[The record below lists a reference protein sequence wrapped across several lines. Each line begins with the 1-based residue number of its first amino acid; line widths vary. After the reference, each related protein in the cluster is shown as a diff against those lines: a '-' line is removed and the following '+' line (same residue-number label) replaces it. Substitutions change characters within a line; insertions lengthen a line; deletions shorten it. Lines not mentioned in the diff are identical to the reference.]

1 MSQKPSSKK
10 PVHLPPAKTFPYSAT
25 PMVNH
30 FPGNAEDCFDMVNQY
45 GTYEIQRTADTGNFF
60 PAIAQGLPKDA
71 HFKIGRTE
79 LDQTA
84 KSKGPPAMPGS
95 FFILNPGFPDL
106 RAVAH
111 GRLLSVADDGRFHEL
126 RIVEDLVFLCR
137 LIVHVAHKVDLRRFL
152 LPSQ

>member
-1 MSQKPSSKK
+1 MSQKSSSKE

-25 PMVNH
+25 PMVKH

-60 PAIAQGLPKDA
+60 PAIAQGLPRDA

-84 KSKGPPAMPGS
+84 K
-95 FFILNPGFPDL
+95 
-106 RAVAH
+106 
-111 GRLLSVADDGRFHEL
+111 E
-126 RIVEDLVFLCR
+126 
-137 LIVHVAHKVDLRRFL
+137 
-152 LPSQ
+152 

>member
-10 PVHLPPAKTFPYSAT
+10 PVHLPAAKTFPYSAT

-60 PAIAQGLPKDA
+60 PAIAQGLPRDA

-84 KSKGPPAMPGS
+84 K
-95 FFILNPGFPDL
+95 
-106 RAVAH
+106 
-111 GRLLSVADDGRFHEL
+111 E
-126 RIVEDLVFLCR
+126 
-137 LIVHVAHKVDLRRFL
+137 
-152 LPSQ
+152 

>member
-60 PAIAQGLPKDA
+60 PAIAQGLPKD
-71 HFKIGRTE
+71 RTGS
-79 LDQTA
+79 DGKRVKRTPGYA
-84 KSKGPPAMPGS
+84 GGPSS
-95 FFILNPGFPDL
+95 F
-106 RAVAH
+106 
-111 GRLLSVADDGRFHEL
+111 
-126 RIVEDLVFLCR
+126 
-137 LIVHVAHKVDLRRFL
+137 
-152 LPSQ
+152 